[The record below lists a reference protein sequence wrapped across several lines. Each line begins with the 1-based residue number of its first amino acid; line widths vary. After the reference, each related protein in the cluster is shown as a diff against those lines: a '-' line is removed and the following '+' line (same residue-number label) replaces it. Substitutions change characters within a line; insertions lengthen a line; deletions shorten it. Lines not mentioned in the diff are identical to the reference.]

1 MKLFLTLG
9 LSLFLLAPQTY
20 AQVRVFACEPE
31 WKALAEALGGDHVK
45 AFSATTAFQDPHHI
59 EARPSLIAKTRRA
72 DLMVCTGAEL
82 EVGWLPL
89 LLRQSGNAKVQEGQA
104 GYFLAA
110 SQVKRI
116 EIPTET
122 DRSKG
127 DVHASGNPHVYW
139 DPYRLLTIAKALS
152 QRLQTIDP
160 SNSAYYQQ
168 RLTQFTSIW
177 QSQTKKWEAQ
187 TAKLRGKKA
196 IVYHKNW
203 SYLLKWLNI
212 DTVADLEPVPGIPPT
227 SAHLARLLSKVR
239 SNKPDFIL
247 VANYQDDKGAQ
258 WLSQKSGIPVL
269 SLPFTVG
276 ANKQTKDLQTLY
288 SQVLAKLV
296 KYP

>member
-152 QRLQTIDP
+152 QRLQKIDP